1 MKQNGK
7 PKTHLWK
14 LFLFLFSLYALAG
27 ILFDAHQSG
36 KALNAGP
43 LVLFVLLSAGLGL
56 WWWRTRRIDA
66 VLLARSPEKKRE
78 KLARVSDQRQL
89 LEIAEK
95 SGSPIREEA
104 LRRITESAVFT
115 EAAKKL
121 DSFALAQISDGET
134 LAAAAGKPDFFRP
147 RKRRESP
154 ADYAKRCLALRQ
166 QAVDQ
171 ISDKALLYR
180 LARGTAEI
188 AVYGGEKL
196 LRLFPEEAKS
206 ICRDG
211 QMPKAVCAEALAL
224 VTEEVRQQIAA
235 RPEAARAFAA
245 DSSLPSQARTTA
257 LELLVQQTEA
267 RIAAQPEAAKE
278 LVSDRSLP
286 EAARLAAVSRIRLS
300 EELFSLYD
308 PQDAEAVRRRL
319 IESIQDQR
327 LLAQIAELEPER
339 DLRLRAELRVTDP
352 DKRRA
357 YCQRDGAHDWV
368 EISRHWELYGDT
380 HHEVITSRCRYCGS
394 KLVTEGG
401 SFKD

>member
-1 MKQNGK
+1 MKKNGK

-36 KALNAGP
+36 KALNTGP
-43 LVLFVLLSAGLGL
+43 LVLFVLLAAGLGL
-56 WWWRTRRIDA
+56 WWWKTRPIDA

-78 KLARVSDQRQL
+78 KLAKVSDQRQL

-95 SGSPIREEA
+95 SGGPIREEA
-104 LRRITESAVFT
+104 LQRITEATVFT
-115 EAAKKL
+115 EAAKEL
-121 DSFALAQISDGET
+121 DTFALGQIVDEET
-134 LAAAAGKPDFFRP
+134 LAAAAADPDFFRP
-147 RKRRESP
+147 QKRRES
-154 ADYAKRCLALRQ
+154 AGDYATRCLALRQ

-180 LARGTAEI
+180 LAHGLTEI
-188 AVYGGEKL
+188 AVYAGEKV
-196 LRLFPEEAKS
+196 LRDFPEEAKS
-206 ICRDG
+206 ICQDR
-211 QMPKAVCAEALAL
+211 QMPKSVCAEALAL

-235 RPEAARAFAA
+235 RPETARALAA
-245 DSSLPSQARTTA
+245 DGSLPSQARTTA

-267 RIAAQPEAAKE
+267 RIAAQPEAAKQ
-278 LVSDRSLP
+278 LASDRSLP
-286 EAARLAAVSRIRLS
+286 EEARLAAASRIRLS

-308 PQDAEAVRRRL
+308 PQDAKAVRRKL
-319 IESIQDQR
+319 IESIQDQT

-368 EISRHWELYGDT
+368 ETDRHWELYGET
-380 HHEVITSRCRYCGS
+380 HHEVITSRCRYCGR
-394 KLVTEGG
+394 KLVTEGD